1 MTSTSRFSMPMPM
14 PMPAARRPVI
24 WRPLHARKLL
34 TCAAACA
41 LLVGCGEQSEI
52 TVAPTPVHVIV
63 CCEGSA
69 APMTLSGTLVPR
81 VESQLAF
88 RVAGRVVERLVDAGD
103 SVSQG
108 QPLARLDATPF
119 QLAAQEAAADVAQA
133 QATLARMQ
141 RDVGRNRPL
150 AESGVIAGA
159 AFDALQTQQAQLQE
173 QLQAAQSRLAR
184 ARNDLTYATLTAPA
198 SGTIAL
204 VQADVGQ
211 VVAAGTPVLRLA
223 RGGEHEIEVNV
234 PESRIGQM
242 ASGQTAKVRLLSLP
256 DVEITAR
263 VREIASVADT
273 QTRTYRVR
281 LALPELPAAA
291 RLGMT
296 ASVRFDAASSKQALQ
311 LPLTALFQQGEQP
324 AVWILPNKADRLE
337 LRPVTLAA
345 MGSDTITL
353 SGGITLGERVVI
365 AGVHRLDAA
374 MPVQA
379 WDGRL
384 P

>member
-1 MTSTSRFSMPMPM
+1 MRSLH
-14 PMPAARRPVI
+14 
-24 WRPLHARKLL
+24 PLFFLPLVSLSLGSLL
-34 TCAAACA
+34 
-41 LLVGCGEQSEI
+41 GCGRSGN
-52 TVAPTPVHVIV
+52 VAVPPKPVRVIV
-63 CCEGSA
+63 VGESA
-69 APMTLSGTLVPR
+69 PDTFSLSGTFVPR

-88 RVAGRVVERLVDAGD
+88 RVSGLIAERLVDLGD
-103 SVSQG
+103 VVEAG
-108 QPLARLDATPF
+108 QPLIRLDEEPLRLAVAELVAEEARA
-119 QLAAQEAAADVAQA
+119 LAALEQIERDVRRNRGLVESGAIADADFETLRSLLAQSQA
-133 QATLARMQ
+133 QVR
-141 RDVGRNRPL
+141 
-150 AESGVIAGA
+150 A
-159 AFDALQTQQAQLQE
+159 AH
-173 QLQAAQSRLAR
+173 SRLAR

-242 ASGQTAKVRLLSLP
+242 ANGQAAKVRLLSLP
-256 DVEITAR
+256 ERELTAR

-281 LALPELPAAA
+281 LALLELPAAA

-296 ASVRFDAASSKQALQ
+296 ASVRFDTASSNQQLQ

-324 AVWILPNKADRLE
+324 AVWVLSDAADRLE

-353 SGGITLGERVVI
+353 TDGIAPGERVVI
-365 AGVHRLDAA
+365 AGVHRLDPA

-379 WDGRL
+379 WDGGL

>member
-1 MTSTSRFSMPMPM
+1 MLPISRL
-14 PMPAARRPVI
+14 PVLVI
-24 WRPLHARKLL
+24 
-34 TCAAACA
+34 CA
-41 LLVGCGEQSEI
+41 LLTGCGEPDDTAI
-52 TVAPTPVHVIV
+52 APTPVRVVV
-63 CCEGSA
+63 CCEGRA

-88 RVAGRVVERLVDAGD
+88 RVAGRVAERLVDAGE
-103 SVSQG
+103 SVTQG
-108 QPLARLDATPF
+108 QALARLDATPF
-119 QLAAQEAAADVAQA
+119 QLAAQEAAADLAQA

-141 RDVGRNRPL
+141 RDVERNRPL

-173 QLQAAQSRLAR
+173 QVQAAQSRLAR

-242 ASGQTAKVRLLSLP
+242 VSGQTAKVRLLSLP

-281 LALPELPAAA
+281 LAVPELPAAA

-296 ASVRFDAASSKQALQ
+296 ASVRLDTTSSNQQLQ

-324 AVWILPNKADRLE
+324 AVWVLPDDAQHLE
-337 LRPVTLAA
+337 LRPVILAA
-345 MGSDTITL
+345 MGSNTITL
-353 SGGITLGERVVI
+353 TDGIAPGERVVI
-365 AGVHRLDAA
+365 AGVHRLDSAI
-374 MPVQA
+374 PVQA

>member
-1 MTSTSRFSMPMPM
+1 MTSTSRFPM
-14 PMPAARRPVI
+14 PMPAARRPAI
-24 WRPLHARKLL
+24 RWCLHARKLL

-41 LLVGCGEQSEI
+41 LLTSCGEPNDI
-52 TVAPTPVHVIV
+52 AIAPTPVHVIV
-63 CCEGSA
+63 CCQGSA

-88 RVAGRVVERLVDAGD
+88 RVPGRVVERLVDAGD
-103 SVSQG
+103 SVTQG

-119 QLAAQEAAADVAQA
+119 QLAEQEAAADVAQA

-141 RDVGRNRPL
+141 RDVERNRPL

-173 QLQAAQSRLAR
+173 QVQAAQSRLAR

-242 ASGQTAKVRLLSLP
+242 ANGQEAKVRLLSLP

-296 ASVRFDAASSKQALQ
+296 ASVRFDAASSNQQLQ

-324 AVWILPNKADRLE
+324 AVWILPDAADHLE

-345 MGSDTITL
+345 MGSDSITL
-353 SGGITLGERVVI
+353 ANGITPGERVVI

>member
-1 MTSTSRFSMPMPM
+1 
-14 PMPAARRPVI
+14 
-24 WRPLHARKLL
+24 
-34 TCAAACA
+34 
-41 LLVGCGEQSEI
+41 
-52 TVAPTPVHVIV
+52 
-63 CCEGSA
+63 
-69 APMTLSGTLVPR
+69 
-81 VESQLAF
+81 
-88 RVAGRVVERLVDAGD
+88 
-103 SVSQG
+103 
-108 QPLARLDATPF
+108 
-119 QLAAQEAAADVAQA
+119 
-133 QATLARMQ
+133 
-141 RDVGRNRPL
+141 
-150 AESGVIAGA
+150 
-159 AFDALQTQQAQLQE
+159 
-173 QLQAAQSRLAR
+173 
-184 ARNDLTYATLTAPA
+184 
-198 SGTIAL
+198 
-204 VQADVGQ
+204 

-242 ASGQTAKVRLLSLP
+242 ASGQIAKVRLLSLP

-263 VREIASVADT
+263 VREIASVADA

-296 ASVRFDAASSKQALQ
+296 ASVRFDAASDQQTLQ

-324 AVWILPNKADRLE
+324 AVWILPNEADRLE
-337 LRPVTLAA
+337 LRPITLAA

-353 SGGITLGERVVI
+353 TNGITPGERVVI
-365 AGVHRLDAA
+365 AGVHRLDSA

>member
-1 MTSTSRFSMPMPM
+1 MPPISRVL
-14 PMPAARRPVI
+14 MPA
-24 WRPLHARKLL
+24 
-34 TCAAACA
+34 
-41 LLVGCGEQSEI
+41 GCGEQSEI

-88 RVAGRVVERLVDAGD
+88 RVPGRIVERLVDVGET
-103 SVSQG
+103 VTQG

-141 RDVGRNRPL
+141 RDVERNRPL

-173 QLQAAQSRLAR
+173 QVQAAQSRLAR

-198 SGTIAL
+198 SGTVAL
-204 VQADVGQ
+204 VQADAGQ

-242 ASGQTAKVRLLSLP
+242 TSGQTAKVHLLSLP
-256 DVEITAR
+256 EREFTAR

-296 ASVRFDAASSKQALQ
+296 ASVRFDVTSSHTALQ

-324 AVWILPNKADRLE
+324 AVWILPDAANHLQ
-337 LRPVTLAA
+337 LRPITLAA
-345 MGSDTITL
+345 MGSNTITL
-353 SGGITLGERVVI
+353 TDGIAPGERVVI

>member
-1 MTSTSRFSMPMPM
+1 MPPISRVLMP
-14 PMPAARRPVI
+14 V
-24 WRPLHARKLL
+24 LV
-34 TCAAACA
+34 ACA
-41 LLVGCGEQSEI
+41 LLTGCGEQSEI
-52 TVAPTPVHVIV
+52 TVAPTSVHVIV

-88 RVAGRVVERLVDAGD
+88 RVPGRMVERLVDA
-103 SVSQG
+103 SETVTQG

-119 QLAAQEAAADVAQA
+119 QLAVQEAAADVAQA

-141 RDVGRNRPL
+141 RDVERNRPL

-173 QLQAAQSRLAR
+173 QVQAAQSRLAR

-263 VREIASVADT
+263 LREIASVADM

-296 ASVRFDAASSKQALQ
+296 ASVRFDAVSDQQTLQ

-324 AVWILPNKADRLE
+324 AVWVLPDDAQHLE

-353 SGGITLGERVVI
+353 ANGITPGERVVI

-374 MPVQA
+374 MPVQV